1 MSDSSPGAISSASSN
16 DGNLDKM
23 IQHQKEMFNLSIKA
37 EMAKSEHDYN
47 MSISRKIGE
56 AGQKA

>member
-1 MSDSSPGAISSASSN
+1 MSEPSSISSTSGN
-16 DGNLDKM
+16 DANLDKM
-23 IQHQKEMFNLSIKA
+23 IEHQKEMFNLSIKA

>member
-1 MSDSSPGAISSASSN
+1 MMAELPGLTPTSN
-16 DGNLDKM
+16 EANLDKM
-23 IQHQKEMFNLSIKA
+23 IKHQEKMFALSIKA
-37 EMAKSEHDYN
+37 EMAKSQHDVN